1 MTNDLTPPV
10 SLRFDEMALAA
21 PILKAIIE
29 VGYETP
35 SPIQAESIPLLLDGH
50 DLLGQAQTGTG
61 KTAAFALP
69 LLSRIDSSQAYPQL
83 LVLAPTRELA
93 IQVAEAMQTYA
104 RHLPGFHVL
113 PIYGGQSMGQQLRQL
128 ERGVQVVV
136 GTPGRVLDH
145 LGRGTLDLSRLK
157 AVVLDEADEM
167 LRMGFI
173 DDVDEILSHTPP
185 ERQVALFSATMPA
198 PIRRIAMRH
207 LHDPVEVKIAAKT
220 STVEAITQR
229 YWQVRGLHKLDAL
242 TRILEVTDF
251 DAMIIFVR
259 TKIVTEELAEKL
271 EARGYEAAALN
282 GDLNQQQRERTIE
295 RLKDGKL
302 DIVVATDVAARGLDV
317 PRISHVVN
325 YDIPNDTESYVH
337 RIGRTGRA
345 GRTGE
350 AILFVA
356 PREKRM
362 LYAIEQATRQ
372 RIEPM
377 QLPTRN
383 EIVDRR
389 IDQFKRQISETIES
403 QELDFFRELMEA
415 FQNEQ
420 ALDMEDVAAALAYL
434 VQKDQP
440 LQPEIE
446 DIPPESERRNP
457 ERSDRGREREGGR
470 ERGGRERF
478 NVSSD
483 REMRRYRIEVGREH
497 GVQPKN
503 IVGAIANEI
512 GLDSNFIGNI
522 SIRDHFTL
530 LDLPEG
536 MPADSFTHLKGV
548 RVCGRPLNISLDT
561 GGSPRDYER
570 SERKPY
576 ADHRGGRAEGSRE
589 RPRSNTEGANYRSA
603 EPRERSDSAPHYER
617 GLGRESSRETSRET
631 SRDTSR
637 DSRDYERGVGR
648 ESSRDSN
655 RAIPRETARDTGRE
669 RTERSNDRANERSG
683 GYRERTERT
692 DANRSSNQGAA
703 RSERTAKPQEG
714 FAGRDKPKP
723 SKPSGFRDDK
733 PKRSHKGKANT
744 SNSSG
749 DKPPRRK
756 LSLKPTNKK

>member
-1 MTNDLTPPV
+1 MTNDLTPPI

-35 SPIQAESIPLLLDGH
+35 SPIQAESIPLLLEGH

-325 YDIPNDTESYVH
+325 YDIPSDTESYVH

-389 IDQFKRQISETIES
+389 IDQFKRQISETIET

-434 VQKDQP
+434 VQKEQP

-446 DIPPESERRNP
+446 DVPPEPERRSV
-457 ERSDRGREREGGR
+457 ERSDRGRERDGVR
-470 ERGGRERF
+470 AERGGRERAGREGGERF
-478 NVSSD
+478 NATHD
-483 REMRRYRIEVGREH
+483 MEMRRYRIEVGREH

-536 MPADSFTHLKGV
+536 MPKDLFAHLKTV
-548 RVCGRPLNISLDT
+548 RVCGRPLNIAVDT
-561 GGSPRDYER
+561 GGRSRDNYEGF
-570 SERKPY
+570 ERKPY
-576 ADHRGGRAEGSRE
+576 AERGGRGRSERSEWSDRSERERPSRAAADETSYSGAREQRTSYLERSELSPQRERRPARESEQTERGSYRERSEANRPASSRE
-589 RPRSNTEGANYRSA
+589 RS
-603 EPRERSDSAPHYER
+603 ERPKTQDKTQDSF
-617 GLGRESSRETSRET
+617 
-631 SRDTSR
+631 
-637 DSRDYERGVGR
+637 VGR
-648 ESSRDSN
+648 EK
-655 RAIPRETARDTGRE
+655 
-669 RTERSNDRANERSG
+669 
-683 GYRERTERT
+683 
-692 DANRSSNQGAA
+692 
-703 RSERTAKPQEG
+703 AKPS
-714 FAGRDKPKP
+714 RV
-723 SKPSGFRDDK
+723 RDDK
-733 PKRSHKGKANT
+733 PKRNTKGK
-744 SNSSG
+744 SNASPSN
-749 DKPPRRK
+749 DKPRRK
-756 LSLKPTNKK
+756 LTLKAPKK

>member
-1 MTNDLTPPV
+1 MTNDLTPPI

-21 PILKAIIE
+21 PILKAIGE

-35 SPIQAESIPLLLDGH
+35 SPIQAESIPLLLDGY

-325 YDIPNDTESYVH
+325 YDIPSDTESYVH

-389 IDQFKRQISETIES
+389 IDQFKRQISETIET
-403 QELDFFRELMEA
+403 QELDFFRELMEV

-434 VQKDQP
+434 VQKEQP

-446 DIPPESERRNP
+446 DIPPEPERRSA
-457 ERSDRGREREGGR
+457 ERSDRGRERDGARSERGGR
-470 ERGGRERF
+470 ERGGREGGERF
-478 NVSSD
+478 NATQD
-483 REMRRYRIEVGREH
+483 MEMRRYRIEVGREH

-536 MPADSFTHLKGV
+536 MPKDLFAHLKTV
-548 RVCGRPLNISLDT
+548 RVCGRPLNIAIDT
-561 GGSPRDYER
+561 GGRSRDSFEGF
-570 SERKPY
+570 ERKPY
-576 ADHRGGRAEGSRE
+576 AERGGRGRSERSEWSDRSERERPSRAAADETSYSGAREPRTSYIDRSESSPPRERRPAREGEREQTERGSYRERSELSRSANSRE
-589 RPRSNTEGANYRSA
+589 RS
-603 EPRERSDSAPHYER
+603 ERPKTQDNV
-617 GLGRESSRETSRET
+617 
-631 SRDTSR
+631 
-637 DSRDYERGVGR
+637 VGR
-648 ESSRDSN
+648 EK
-655 RAIPRETARDTGRE
+655 
-669 RTERSNDRANERSG
+669 
-683 GYRERTERT
+683 
-692 DANRSSNQGAA
+692 
-703 RSERTAKPQEG
+703 AKPSR
-714 FAGRDKPKP
+714 A
-723 SKPSGFRDDK
+723 RDDK
-733 PKRSHKGKANT
+733 PKRNTKGK
-744 SNSSG
+744 SNASPSN
-749 DKPPRRK
+749 DKPRRK
-756 LSLKPTNKK
+756 LTLKVPKK

>member
-1 MTNDLTPPV
+1 MTNDVTPPV

-35 SPIQAESIPLLLDGH
+35 SPIQAESIPLLLEGH

-185 ERQVALFSATMPA
+185 NRQVALFSATMPA

-251 DAMIIFVR
+251 DAMLIFVR

-403 QELDFFRELMEA
+403 QELDFFRELMES

-420 ALDMEDVAAALAYL
+420 ALDMEDVAAALAFL

-446 DIPPESERRNP
+446 DVPPETERRGGERP
-457 ERSDRGREREGGR
+457 ERSREREGGR
-470 ERGGRERF
+470 ERERGSRDGGERRERF
-478 NVSSD
+478 NANSD
-483 REMRRYRIEVGREH
+483 MDMRRYRIEVGREH

-536 MPADSFTHLKGV
+536 MPADSFNHLKGV
-548 RVCGRPLNISLDT
+548 RVCGRPLNIAVDM
-561 GGSPRDYER
+561 GGSPRHSDER
-570 SERKPY
+570 RPYSE
-576 ADHRGGRAEGSRE
+576 DRGGRDRGRAER
-589 RPRSNTEGANYRSA
+589 A
-603 EPRERSDSAPHYER
+603 PRERSNYGEDR
-617 GLGRESSRETSRET
+617 GRESN
-631 SRDTSR
+631 
-637 DSRDYERGVGR
+637 Y
-648 ESSRDSN
+648 
-655 RAIPRETARDTGRE
+655 APRE
-669 RTERSNDRANERSG
+669 RSANSSYGET
-683 GYRERTERT
+683 TERT
-692 DANRSSNQGAA
+692 DYTERPRREREGSYAREQGAGA
-703 RSERTAKPQEG
+703 VREQHSEERPVRRERSEGGRGATTNSATSNSGRSERAPKPEYARDKAKPSR
-714 FAGRDKPKP
+714 A
-723 SKPSGFRDDK
+723 RDDK
-733 PKRSHKGKANT
+733 PKARGTSSSSSSNKGKSNAS
-744 SNSSG
+744 SNSG
-749 DKPPRRK
+749 NDKPRRK
-756 LSLKPTNKK
+756 LSLKPSNKK

>member
-1 MTNDLTPPV
+1 MTNDLTPPI

-35 SPIQAESIPLLLDGH
+35 SPIQAESIPLLLEGH

-325 YDIPNDTESYVH
+325 YDIPSDTESYVH

-389 IDQFKRQISETIES
+389 IDQFKRQISETIET

-434 VQKDQP
+434 VQKEQP

-446 DIPPESERRNP
+446 DIPPEPERRSA
-457 ERSDRGREREGGR
+457 ERSDRGRERDGAR
-470 ERGGRERF
+470 SERGGREGGERF
-478 NVSSD
+478 NATQD
-483 REMRRYRIEVGREH
+483 MEMRRYRIEVGREH

-536 MPADSFTHLKGV
+536 MPKDLFAHLKTV
-548 RVCGRPLNISLDT
+548 RVCGRPLNIAIDT
-561 GGSPRDYER
+561 GGR
-570 SERKPY
+570 SREGSEGFERKPY
-576 ADHRGGRAEGSRE
+576 AERGGRGRSERSEWSDRSERERPSRAAADETSYSGAREPRTSYVERSESSPPRERRPAREGEREQTERGSYRERSELSRSANSRE
-589 RPRSNTEGANYRSA
+589 RS
-603 EPRERSDSAPHYER
+603 ERPKTQDNV
-617 GLGRESSRETSRET
+617 
-631 SRDTSR
+631 
-637 DSRDYERGVGR
+637 VGR
-648 ESSRDSN
+648 ER
-655 RAIPRETARDTGRE
+655 
-669 RTERSNDRANERSG
+669 
-683 GYRERTERT
+683 
-692 DANRSSNQGAA
+692 
-703 RSERTAKPQEG
+703 AKPSR
-714 FAGRDKPKP
+714 A
-723 SKPSGFRDDK
+723 RDDK
-733 PKRSHKGKANT
+733 PKRNTKGK
-744 SNSSG
+744 SNASPSN
-749 DKPPRRK
+749 DKPRRK
-756 LSLKPTNKK
+756 LTLKAPKK